1 MYLILTL
8 WGKYHFYFNFTDDET
23 EQRKI
28 KPLAWGPT
36 SGVWWRQRAIQLQ
49 SLCPSPKGSAA
60 PLLLSLGPARH
71 WQVSWWRCHLA
82 HLLHPK
88 PLPPPS
94 ADPAFSQRGRSQR
107 LGGEVSSIYR
117 SHCHQCVGWMRDR
130 TDWRYG
136 DCVHGLSDNEG
147 SWSREGEVVS
157 KAGVQDVGYGVWLS
171 LGVKQRDQAK
181 RFAFGAS

>member
-1 MYLILTL
+1 MMKLSRERLSHL
-8 WGKYHFYFNFTDDET
+8 LEVP
-23 EQRKI
+23 
-28 KPLAWGPT
+28 PLVCG
-36 SGVWWRQRAIQLQ
+36 GDNGQ
-49 SLCPSPKGSAA
+49 SSCRVCAPPPKGSAA

-88 PLPPPS
+88 PLPLAS
-94 ADPAFSQRGRSQR
+94 ANPAFSQRGRSQR
-107 LGGEVSSIYR
+107 LGGGGGLQYLQVSLPSVCR
-117 SHCHQCVGWMRDR
+117 MRDR